1 MGCAHILYIFLKE
14 LYVLDHHQFFQ
25 SIGHLAIEA
34 LLWTPVAKQ
43 KEATVFPLWLTFSLY
58 IHESW
63 TLGKLYGIN
72 LRCYWEHLGEPHG
85 KILGTRQ
92 KQINPFLH
100 PSPPPAPKWVCA
112 EASHWLHETFISKI
126 VCHHFWPGLMAGA
139 QTIGYNYS
147 GNMLHSYRGQGCPW
161 NAKASSR
168 PLVGC
173 KMKLYLTSKGAWI
186 V

>member
-1 MGCAHILYIFLKE
+1 MGVITHIIFLFWRSHMYWTIINF
-14 LYVLDHHQFFQ
+14 LRALGT
-25 SIGHLAIEA
+25 SPIEA
-34 LLWTPVAKQ
+34 LLWTPVAKT
-43 KEATVFPLWLTFSLY
+43 EATVLPLWLTFSVY

-63 TLGKLYGIN
+63 TLGKPYGIN

-85 KILGTRQ
+85 KTLGTRQ
-92 KQINPFLH
+92 KQKKSLLA
-100 PSPPPAPKWVCA
+100 PSPPRPPKWVCA
-112 EASHWLHETFISKI
+112 EPSHRLHETVISKI
-126 VCHHFWPGLMAGA
+126 VCHHFWPGLMVGA

-173 KMKLYLTSKGAWI
+173 